1 MFMCGNL
8 ELRVAGDRH
17 RVAIRSFLE
26 RLSQSTAYARY
37 LGPVSTTDTFWSERE
52 LNRLLDG
59 NDSGHVVV
67 LAVDA
72 TDAIRA
78 VGEFVQERN
87 DAAEVAMVVED
98 GFQGRGVGKCLFQNL
113 QRLAWERGIRTFTG
127 DMAHDNSRM
136 RGLLRQVGREL
147 RLEYGRDAYQFRL
160 VLDG

>member
-1 MFMCGNL
+1 MRVGRAPRSSCLAVRPTSRFSAQVAVGQTQLREVDGRRRNFRLQEHVAGLAWSGEVLATRLSGEAMFMCGNL

-67 LAVDA
+67 LAVEA
-72 TDAIRA
+72 TDAIR
-78 VGEFVQERN
+78 
-87 DAAEVAMVVED
+87 
-98 GFQGRGVGKCLFQNL
+98 
-113 QRLAWERGIRTFTG
+113 
-127 DMAHDNSRM
+127 
-136 RGLLRQVGREL
+136 
-147 RLEYGRDAYQFRL
+147 
-160 VLDG
+160 